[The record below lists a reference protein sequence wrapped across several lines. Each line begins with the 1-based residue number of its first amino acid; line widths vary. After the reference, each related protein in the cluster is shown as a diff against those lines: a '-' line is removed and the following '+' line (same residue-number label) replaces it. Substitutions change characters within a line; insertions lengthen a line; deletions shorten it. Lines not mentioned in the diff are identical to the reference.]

1 MFFVLRLLDDGFGA
15 WVGLIVWVSGLSRGT
30 RMVWLDMLLMGGFS
44 VVYICVL
51 GWLFMLWL
59 LDDGYGCVGGYE
71 CSGFA
76 VVEADS
82 YGLP

>member
-1 MFFVLRLLDDGFGA
+1 MLCLLDDGLGFMVGDGCSGFSVVA
-15 WVGLIVWVSGLSRGT
+15 WVRV
-30 RMVWLDMLLMGGFS
+30 VWLDMLLMGGFS